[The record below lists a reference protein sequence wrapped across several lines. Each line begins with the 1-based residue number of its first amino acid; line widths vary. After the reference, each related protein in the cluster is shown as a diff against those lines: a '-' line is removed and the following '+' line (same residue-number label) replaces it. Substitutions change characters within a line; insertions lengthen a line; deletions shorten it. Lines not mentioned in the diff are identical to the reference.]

1 MATVSD
7 ENYESIICNHIK
19 PFPDTNRRFRFLV
32 AIPMWLWRVETCV
45 FTHGLNFFQKAVLK
59 LKACPKVKDA
69 EIASFLGLDERLVA
83 IVRGQLERDR
93 YLDRTGFVTEAG
105 KIRLADA
112 DGLTVDGSRRKTGYV
127 FQYTRSGD
135 FHPFYVDRITR
146 AETHRYDNSPFP
158 SIVTGEKG
166 DGADYTE
173 TAFYIKDLWLPDR
186 VQAMPDAREIVGL
199 IENSNRK
206 ARHIED
212 SKYDPMTLTQLGVRI
227 LSERAE
233 LRWVVT
239 WVSLPKRD
247 DAEDGETYC
256 PDWRVRDPFG
266 FGDTNAFLKAELANV
281 ENRAF
286 LNEIDRRFGD
296 AVSIGRKNVAAYKEQ
311 MDEAVDVEL
320 ETFAG
325 LNMADSRLRDYVR
338 GLAGAFVRLREVE
351 AETGDGADTLTLNAQ
366 KIIEYVLLQDQKRYA
381 ALYERLYE
389 GCELP
394 NKELWDVFYTRKRF
408 TSKTGTPPKDLN
420 FIAEMAAKGKGR
432 GTLRGSSLTS
442 YLLAFILT
450 TKYNEGNP
458 LIPLFKDRIEGVLEI
473 KRLRNACAHAEKPDG
488 TSREVTPEKLK
499 EHYVFIK
506 HFVNDYSAINRRHP

>member
-1 MATVSD
+1 MATEFDV
-7 ENYESIICNHIK
+7 NYESIICNHIN
-19 PFPDTNRRFRFLV
+19 PFPETKKRFLV
-32 AIPMWLWRVETCV
+32 AIPMWLWRVETYA

-59 LKACPKVKDA
+59 LKACPKVKDF

-93 YLDRTGFVTEAG
+93 YLDCTGFVTEAG
-105 KIRLADA
+105 KIRLTDA
-112 DGLTVDGSRRKTGYV
+112 DGLAVDGSRRKIGYV
-127 FQYTRSGD
+127 FKYTRSGD
-135 FHPFYVDRITR
+135 FHPFYVNRINH
-146 AETHRYDNSPFP
+146 AGIHQCNNSPFP

-173 TAFYIKDLWLPDR
+173 TAFYLKDLWLPDR
-186 VQAMPDAREIVGL
+186 VQAMPEAREIVGL

-206 ARHIED
+206 AKYIAE
-212 SKYDPMTLTQLGVRI
+212 SNYDPMTLAQLGVRI

-247 DAEDGETYC
+247 DAEDGETFC

-266 FGDTNAFLKAELANV
+266 FGDTNAFLKAELVNV

-311 MDEAVDVEL
+311 MEEAVDAEL

-325 LNMADSRLRDYVR
+325 LDMGDSRLRDYVR
-338 GLAGAFVRLREVE
+338 CLAGAFVRLREVE
-351 AETGDGADTLTLNAQ
+351 AESVDVADTLALNAQ
-366 KIIEYVLLQDQKRYA
+366 KIVEYALLQDQKRYA
-381 ALYERLYE
+381 DLYELLYER
-389 GCELP
+389 CKLP
-394 NKELWDVFYTRKRF
+394 NKELWDVFYARKRF

-420 FIAEMAAKGKGR
+420 DIAEMVAKGKGR
-432 GTLRGSSLTS
+432 ATLRGSSLAA

-458 LIPLFKDRIEGVLEI
+458 LIPLFKDRIEGILEI
-473 KRLRNACAHAEKPDG
+473 KRLRNACAHAEKTDRP
-488 TSREVTPEKLK
+488 SPEVTPQKLK
-499 EHYVFIK
+499 EHYFFIK
-506 HFVNDYSAINRRHP
+506 HFVNDYLAITQRYL